1 MNRGLTIFMAVALL
15 SLQGVVIGMSAR
27 SSAPDHLTRSLRMP
41 VVTQSQSEATPADQP
56 ETASAGQPALHLA
69 GQPTTAPATL
79 PEVTSAGQP
88 TEATLDQF
96 ATAPANLPQQQRVTV
111 SGYVADAA
119 SGERMIDATIYE
131 RETFAGTTT
140 NNYGFYSL
148 HLPPGRAQL
157 TASYLGYES
166 DSVDVWLTRDT
177 VINFYLAVMPSEIAA
192 VTVTAAGRR
201 SRIESTQMS
210 MIDIPVDKFMRLPV
224 IFGEADVLKV
234 IQLLPGVQSGTE
246 GSSGIYVRGGGP
258 DQNLFLLDGVPV
270 YNANHLFGFMSVFNP
285 DAIKSVQ
292 LYKGGFPARYGERLS
307 SVVDIRMK
315 EGNEKEFHGTVS
327 VGLLSSRLSLEG
339 PIVKDKTSYV
349 ISARRTY
356 FDVLAQPFIMA
367 MNRDENDQSTGGYYF
382 YDLNAKINHKFSDR
396 SRLYLSSYLG
406 RDRAYVRSRSRWE
419 YNYPG
424 QEMVKQ
430 EDKDRFGLG
439 WGNVITALR
448 WNYLISNKLFS
459 NTTLTY
465 SHYDFDI
472 TIESSSEN
480 LITKKKSTDYFR
492 YFSGIEDI
500 GIRSDYDWYLSHNHS
515 IKFGAGYTSHHFKPG
530 VTTFRYDPAYDEQG
544 LDTIIGDMNVRASEF
559 ILYLEDNIELTPK
572 LKMNAGVRLSL
583 FNVQNTTYIIPQP
596 RLSLRYLAGTNLSF
610 KASYSRMAQFVHLL
624 TSSAISL
631 PTDLWLPVT
640 RRYEPP
646 ISHQVAV
653 GSGFRLPGDL
663 EMTVEAFYKTMD
675 NLIEYKE
682 GAFFGGTGAGW
693 ESKVEKGKGWSYGSE
708 LMVEKSYGRL
718 TGWVGY
724 TLSWTWRRFDE
735 LNFGKTFPAKYD
747 RRHDVSLALTYK
759 FNERVD
765 AGVVWVYGTGN
776 AATLGVSEYPPEDLF
791 TNDYFYSSVTD
802 FPGRNSYRTPSY
814 HRLDLGVNLHKQ
826 KKRGVRTWSF
836 SVYNAYNRLNPFFI
850 YWNNHWM
857 EEPDPNIPGGVQ
869 YYIKPVLTKVSIF
882 PIMPSF
888 SYSFKF

>member
-1 MNRGLTIFMAVALL
+1 MTKPLKFLTAVLLLWLQTGVAGMAA
-15 SLQGVVIGMSAR
+15 ADAEKPFAP
-27 SSAPDHLTRSLRMP
+27 SSAT
-41 VVTQSQSEATPADQP
+41 
-56 ETASAGQPALHLA
+56 
-69 GQPTTAPATL
+69 
-79 PEVTSAGQP
+79 
-88 TEATLDQF
+88 
-96 ATAPANLPQQQRVTV
+96 LPQQQRVTV
-111 SGYVADAA
+111 SGFVTDAA
-119 SGERMIDATIYE
+119 SGERMIDATVYE
-131 RETFAGTTT
+131 RASFTGTTT

-148 HLPPGRAQL
+148 HLPPGTAHL
-157 TASYLGYES
+157 TASYLGYGS
-166 DSVDVWLTRDT
+166 DTVEIFLTRDT
-177 VINFYLAVMPSEIAA
+177 VINFSLAMQPSEIAA

-201 SRIESTQMS
+201 TKIESTQMS
-210 MIDIPVDKFMRLPV
+210 MIDIPVEKFLMLPV

-285 DAIKSVQ
+285 DAVKSVQ

-315 EGNEKEFHGTVS
+315 EGNEKELHGNLS
-327 VGLLSSRLSLEG
+327 VGLISSRLSLEG
-339 PIVKDKTSYV
+339 PIIKDRTSFV
-349 ISARRTY
+349 ISGRRTY
-356 FDVLAQPFIMA
+356 FDVLAQPLILA
-367 MNRDENDQSTGGYYF
+367 MNKDKDHQSTGGYYF

-406 RDRAYVRSRSRWE
+406 RDRSYARSRSLYE
-419 YNYPG
+419 YNTG
-424 QEMVKQ
+424 TELVRQ

-439 WGNVITALR
+439 WGNIITALR

-465 SHYDFDI
+465 SNYDFDI
-472 TIESSSEN
+472 TIESSSEE
-480 LITKKKSTDYFR
+480 LITKRKESDYFR

-500 GIRSDYDWYLSHNHS
+500 GVRSDFDWYLSPRHS
-515 IKFGAGYTSHHFKPG
+515 VKFGTGFTSHHFKPG
-530 VTTFRYDPAYDEQG
+530 VTTFRYNPALGEQG
-544 LDTIIGDMNVRASEF
+544 LDTIIGDMNVRAAEF
-559 ILYLEDNIELTPK
+559 IMYAEDNIDITPR
-572 LKMNAGVRLSL
+572 LKMNAGLRLSL
-583 FNVQNTTYIIPQP
+583 FSVQDTAYLIPQP
-596 RLSLRYLAGTNLSF
+596 RLSLRYLVSDNLSF

-640 RRYEPP
+640 RRYNPP
-646 ISHQVAV
+646 LSHQVAI
-653 GSGFRLPGDL
+653 GSGFRIVADL

-693 ESKVEKGKGWSYGSE
+693 ESKVEKGRGWAYGSE
-708 LMVEKSYGRL
+708 LLLEKNYGKL

-735 LNFGKTFPAKYD
+735 LNFGKVFPAKYD
-747 RRHDVSLALTYK
+747 RRHDVSVALTYK
-759 FNERVD
+759 FNDRVD
-765 AGVVWVYGTGN
+765 AGLVWVYGTGN
-776 AATLGVSEYPPEDLF
+776 AATLGVSEYPPENF
-791 TNDYFYSSVTD
+791 FPGDYYYSAITD
-802 FPGRNSYRTPSY
+802 FPGRNTYRTPAY

-826 KKRGVRTWSF
+826 KQSGIRTWSF

-850 YWNNHWM
+850 YWTNTWI
-857 EEPDPNIPGGVQ
+857 EEPDPAKPGGKL
-869 YYIKPVLTKVSIF
+869 YYSKPALTKVSIF
-882 PIMPSF
+882 PIIPSF